1 MQRKPWMSLV
11 VMSLDDKCITWA
23 ISVDNYKIKLEV
35 STAFLKIEECFF
47 HARKEVD

>member
-11 VMSLDDKCITWA
+11 VMSLDDKCITWH
-23 ISVDNYKIKLEV
+23 ISVDNYKIKFRV